1 MSANERALFRA
12 AIFVA
17 IENDK
22 GEFLLQ
28 RRANT
33 GFLDGYYDFASG
45 HLEFGESYQ
54 VCAARETKEEFGI
67 DVEPDELVAAALF
80 HSAFEPKVNYLNVIF
95 RTKMFKGTPIIGEPE
110 KIDHI
115 GWYAPKD
122 FPAKLTV
129 GVRVFLMSLKDDGV
143 QNYFIDAAKY
153 KEMIGKSY
161 E

>member
-1 MSANERALFRA
+1 MSTNGRALYRA
-12 AIFVA
+12 ATFVA
-17 IENDK
+17 IENNK

-33 GFLDGYYDFASG
+33 GFLDSYYDFASG
-45 HLEFGESYQ
+45 HLEHGESYEA
-54 VCAARETKEEFGI
+54 CAMREVKEELGI
-67 DVEPDELVAAALF
+67 KVTLTDLEIAALCQT
-80 HSAFEPKVNYLNVIF
+80 AFEPGVHYVDVIF
-95 RTKMFKGTPIIGEPE
+95 RTKIFKGTPIIGEPE
-110 KIDHI
+110 KIDHM
-115 GWYAPKD
+115 GWYAPND

-143 QNYFIDAAKY
+143 QNYYIDAARY